1 MESNA
6 ADEPDFEI
14 DTEAFIQSMR
24 NPNTVRKTNSDIK
37 KFTEFLRSTQN
48 EMRTP
53 EEITVSELHNYLA
66 RFFMVAKKNDGT
78 EYESD
83 TLKQFQCSVNRYLAE
98 KKFQ

>member
-37 KFTEFLRSTQN
+37 KFTEFLRNTQN
-48 EMRTP
+48 EMRAP
-53 EEITVSELHNYLA
+53 EEITASEPDNYLA

-78 EYESD
+78 EYEPD
-83 TLKQFQCSVNRYLAE
+83 TLKQFQCSV
-98 KKFQ
+98 

>member
-1 MESNA
+1 MIS
-6 ADEPDFEI
+6 
-14 DTEAFIQSMR
+14 TMR
-24 NPNTVRKTNSDIK
+24 TLRKVSNPNTVRKTNSDIK

-48 EMRTP
+48 EMRAP